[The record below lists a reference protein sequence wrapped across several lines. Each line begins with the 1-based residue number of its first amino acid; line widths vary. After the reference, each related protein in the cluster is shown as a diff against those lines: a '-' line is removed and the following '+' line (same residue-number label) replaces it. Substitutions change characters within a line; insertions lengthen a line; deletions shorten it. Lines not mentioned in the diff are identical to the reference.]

1 MNILLFVF
9 IQKAVSL
16 EVNMLQFFY
25 AYVQH
30 TSGSQLLDS
39 WTSLSSLLREAL
51 QLNISPNGKFLL
63 LQ

>member
-39 WTSLSSLLREAL
+39 CNDITKRLLKVM
-51 QLNISPNGKFLL
+51 LNTITLILF
-63 LQ
+63 